1 MLLRNNP
8 MQQEFVK
15 KKYYTS
21 AELGYEW
28 NAKKTH
34 TLYAQLQKIGRDKPC
49 CFYQI

>member
-1 MLLRNNP
+1 

>member
-1 MLLRNNP
+1 

-21 AELGYEW
+21 PAELGYDW

-34 TLYAQLQKIGRDKPC
+34 TLYAQIQKIRRDKPC